1 MAQLEVEVELQEKI
15 TAAALRLAQD
25 KSRSR
30 NISKKRIQSFHK
42 AHDKVTTSSCFVT
55 CHVVNGN
62 LKYVLFI
69 LCSITEVMISGEH
82 QKAMQKAASML
93 CGVCGRGV
101 GSDSIQCTS
110 CQKWVRKKCSGINGR
125 MYKVVKLFIC

>member
-69 LCSITEVMISGEH
+69 LCSITEVMISGER
-82 QKAMQKAASML
+82 QKEAVQKLQVCRVVYAADVL
-93 CGVCGRGV
+93 VV
-101 GSDSIQCTS
+101 IQYS
-110 CQKWVRKKCSGINGR
+110 VLVVRSGYTR
-125 MYKVVKLFIC
+125 SVVV